1 MLKKLTFIVLLIVLI
16 KPAYDYGPKILNEVN
31 NFLNNHSNEI
41 TDATSDIITVVS
53 DGVNSIASNISNV
66 TTKST
71 ESDTT
76 KDSTLPNEVQSVE
89 ELADAFYHYFSNW
102 DTEFEI
108 HYKGSTSDIE
118 HIIER
123 AVTDAKSRNQ
133 YIDGHLSDRKIEYE
147 YGLMDA
153 KIKVHQQYLT
163 NPEQELI
170 VDAQVT
176 EILSSVNPQ
185 NMTDFEKVKFVNDY
199 IVKNTSYSEDTTA
212 SPHSACAVVSEG
224 KGVCQGYALLALK
237 LLLSLGVESK
247 YVVGEVFT
255 GGHAWNLVKVDGQ
268 WYHLDTTWNDPVPDR
283 ENTVSYKYF
292 LINDA
297 QMKLDHTWIQSN
309 YPEAKSTKYAF
320 MKQIDHAYE
329 LNGYMYYSN
338 LEDNNLLY
346 RVDLNSGVSEPVT
359 DSRAQYIVGYGDWLY
374 FSNYSK
380 GARLTKI
387 RTNGTEESTLYQTE
401 VKNLFIED
409 GYLFF
414 TTPDGL
420 KKMALE

>member
-1 MLKKLTFIVLLIVLI
+1 MLKKITFIVILLVLI
-16 KPAYDYGPKILNEVN
+16 KPAYDYGPKIWGEVN

-41 TDATSDIITVVS
+41 TDATNEIITVVS
-53 DGVNSIASNISNV
+53 DGVNNIASNISNGTNKMI
-66 TTKST
+66 TTVST
-71 ESDTT
+71 
-76 KDSTLPNEVQSVE
+76 DSTLPNEVQSVE
-89 ELADAFYHYFSNW
+89 ELADAFYYYFSNW
-102 DTEFEI
+102 VTEFEI

-118 HIIER
+118 NIIDR
-123 AVTDAKSRNQ
+123 AVNDAKIRNQ
-133 YIDGHLSDRKIEYE
+133 YIEGHLSDRKIEYE
-147 YGLMDA
+147 YGVMDA
-153 KIKVHQQYLT
+153 KIKVYQQYLT

-170 VDAQVT
+170 VDAEVL

-185 NMTDFEKVKFVNDY
+185 NMTDFQKVKFVNDY
-199 IVKNTSYSEDTTA
+199 IVKNTSYSEDTEA

-237 LLLSLGVESK
+237 LLQGLGVEAK
-247 YVVGEVFT
+247 YVVGEVYT
-255 GGHAWNLVKVDGQ
+255 GGHAWNLVKVDGE

-292 LINDA
+292 LMNDT
-297 QMKLDHTWIQSN
+297 QMRIDHTWIQSN
-309 YPEAKSTKYAF
+309 YPEAKSTKYTF
-320 MKQIDHAYE
+320 MKQVDHAYE

-338 LEDNNLLY
+338 IEDNHLLY
-346 RVDLNSGVSEPVT
+346 RVNLDTGISEKVT

-380 GARLTKI
+380 GAYLSKI
-387 RTNGTEESTLYQTE
+387 RTNGTDESTLYQTE

-420 KKMALE
+420 KKMSIQ